1 MLRQK
6 RTKPKA
12 KRRFEYKVGDTVRIS
27 HLRQVFDKEYT
38 QKWTGEIFKVK
49 SRVFRQD
56 IPVYR
61 LRDWE
66 GEDVDG
72 TFYQSELQG
81 VSVDENTAFKNE
93 TVLKKKTVGGQK
105 QALVRWLHWPTKY
118 DSWIPEN
125 EVKDYQ

>member
-1 MLRQK
+1 M
-6 RTKPKA
+6 
-12 KRRFEYKVGDTVRIS
+12 GDTVRIS
-27 HLRQVFDKEYT
+27 HVRQVFDKEYT

-49 SRVFRQD
+49 SRFFRQD

-81 VSVDENTAFKNE
+81 VRVDENTAFKIE
-93 TVLKKKTVGGQK
+93 TVLKKKDSKRTETGAGT
-105 QALVRWLHWPTKY
+105 LLHWPKKY
-118 DSWIPEN
+118 DSWIPES
-125 EVKDYQ
+125 EVKEYR